1 MCYGI
6 SFIIATIVGVM
17 VLVFYIF
24 LCKKSKLDAE
34 PIDFL
39 MLGVV
44 CFLVWNISNSSFEV
58 LDFISMDNDNVVEY
72 RNVYTKNISAIDDDK
87 NIKEKK
93 YFKKLD
99 NSIQI
104 IIDDGESKQFKNIDI
119 NNVNIVEDGKT
130 EIRYFKEYRTGWI
143 SKFIG
148 EESNYAESYYEL
160 HVPKEAMDF

>member
-1 MCYGI
+1 MTI
-6 SFIIATIVGVM
+6 LKNIVIILINLFFIIELYKSI
-17 VLVFYIF
+17 IF
-24 LCKKSKLDAE
+24 IL
-34 PIDFL
+34 
-39 MLGVV
+39 
-44 CFLVWNISNSSFEV
+44 SN
-58 LDFISMDNDNVVEY
+58 
-72 RNVYTKNISAIDDDK
+72 K

>member
-1 MCYGI
+1 MYYGI
-6 SFIIATIVGVM
+6 SFIIAAIIGVM
-17 VLVFYIF
+17 VLVLYIF

-34 PIDFL
+34 SIDFFVL
-39 MLGVV
+39 VAI

-58 LDFISMDNDNVVEY
+58 LDFISMDNSDVVEY
-72 RNVYTKNISAIDDDK
+72 RTVYTKNISAIDDDK
-87 NIKEKK
+87 NVKEKK

-99 NSIQI
+99 NSIQV

-130 EIRYFKEYRTGWI
+130 EISYFKEYRTGWI

-160 HVPKEAMDF
+160 HIPKGVMGS